1 MAFPLIQRLFRQPDL
16 QGKVIL
22 ILIAVIFPV
31 SILVGLAQTRVM
43 EPVITDEVR
52 QIGFSFVQ
60 NLATQIEN
68 QKLLLKPNAAALIED
83 KIQRMMYTQPNIIRI
98 DVIKKS
104 NDQSTLFYLASSI
117 EDQENVAPPL
127 DALRD
132 GDHAELG
139 REEGIPVWSIFHPI
153 KSGAEN
159 AVVHVL
165 ISLRFI
171 QAIQST
177 VLRIN
182 LIAALLSTI
191 SLILVLSFL
200 LRRALENEKQLEVA
214 QLSNEMLSG
223 KLQEIQQE
231 LIHTE
236 KLAVMGQLTASFAHE
251 IGTPLNAISGHMQLL
266 NMGLESS
273 LKSDEYGSVSDRIGI
288 ITGQLHK
295 IEDIVKGFLQT
306 TKKPIAQQKSF
317 VPARELV
324 QRVLA
329 LVQPTLQRYQISFGQ
344 EFLAKLD
351 QVEVVPLEIE
361 QVLLNLVNNAIDSM
375 RDQTRETGLKNA
387 LWIRTYNDQDQ
398 KHVTI
403 EIQDTG
409 MGISADNYKQ
419 IFKPFFTT
427 KVAGEGHGLGLSIC
441 QQIIRAYDGE
451 LHVDS
456 KVGKGTKM
464 KVQLKIALGTT

>member
-1 MAFPLIQRLFRQPDL
+1 MNFPGILKRFRPPDL

-22 ILIAVIFPV
+22 ILIAVIFPI
-31 SILVGLAQTRVM
+31 SILLGLAQTRVM

-98 DVIKKS
+98 DVIKARP
-104 NDQSTLFYLASSI
+104 DQKTLYYLASSI
-117 EDQENVAPPL
+117 EDQETVAPPV
-127 DALRD
+127 DALR
-132 GDHAELG
+132 GIDHAELA

-153 KSGAEN
+153 QSGAER
-159 AVVHVL
+159 ATVHVL

-171 QAIQST
+171 TAIQST
-177 VLRIN
+177 VLKIN

-266 NMGLESS
+266 NMGLEGS
-273 LKSDEYGSVSDRIGI
+273 LKIDEYRSVSDRIGI
-288 ITGQLHK
+288 ISGQLHK

-306 TKKPIAQQKSF
+306 TKKPIAQQKSL

-324 QRVLA
+324 ERVLA

-344 EFLAKLD
+344 EFLTTLD

-361 QVLLNLVNNAIDSM
+361 QVLLNLVNNAVDSM
-375 RDQTRETGLKNA
+375 RDQTRETGLSNA

-398 KHVTI
+398 KYVTI
-403 EIQDTG
+403 EIEDTG
-409 MGISADNYKQ
+409 LGISADNYKQ

-451 LHVDS
+451 VHVDS

-464 KVQLKIALGTT
+464 KVQLKIAAGSA